1 MWPGQGVD
9 GVFLY
14 LLLDFIVNLKLLL
27 TTKSLFLKIAT
38 YTSGIGRVLKEADF
52 PPRNS
57 NSLLLFSK
65 QGAGSR
71 GTHHSTAFRLHWAK
85 DNKCLYEFP

>member
-14 LLLDFIVNLKLLL
+14 LMLDFTVNLKLLL
-27 TTKSLFLKIAT
+27 TTKSVFLKIAT
-38 YTSGIGRVLKEADF
+38 YTLGIGRVLKEAYF

-57 NSLLLFSK
+57 VSLLLFSK
-65 QGAGSR
+65 QGAGSGGAR
-71 GTHHSTAFRLHWAK
+71 PFTAFRLHWAK
-85 DNKCLYEFP
+85 DNKCSYKFP